1 MGDKLT
7 DAEIIERLAAIREH
21 GSNRK
26 AAAALGVHNSAMTE
40 AKAQG
45 EVRGLTADS
54 VVRDPLA
61 KLKTKL
67 AASEQLVKNLQ
78 READTAE
85 AIRREIYKIAEHSPE
100 PPEWLIK
107 EGAAGMRGMPSY
119 FNSDLHYGE
128 VVQPDEVNGL
138 NEFNSEIAA
147 KRIKRGVEV
156 ACDLA
161 FNHMG
166 KAKTKYP
173 GIVYALGGDMISGD
187 IHEELSVSNDRTP
200 QQCINDLTDILA
212 ACVETF
218 ASRFGRVF
226 VPCVTGNH
234 GRSTRKPRMKG
245 RVFTSHEWN
254 IYCNLV
260 RAFKHSKH
268 VQFLVPNNTDAR
280 WQVYGHRYLLT
291 HGDNLGVKGG
301 DGIIGALGPIR
312 RGEIKIRNSEAQVNR
327 DFDTIIMGHWHQYI
341 TIPGL
346 IVNNS
351 LKGYDEFARLALRA
365 PWSRPSQ
372 ALWFTHPEHGITAHW
387 QVYVDD
393 PLATVREKS
402 PAKVLTWEER

>member
-7 DAEIIERLAAIREH
+7 DAEIVTRLQALREH
-21 GSNRK
+21 GSQGK
-26 AAAALGVHNSAMTE
+26 AARAMGVARSSFGE
-40 AKAQG
+40 AIAEGK
-45 EVRGLTADS
+45 ERGLDADS
-54 VVRDPLA
+54 VVRDPVEKLKA
-61 KLKTKL
+61 KLRVAEK
-67 AASEQLVKNLQ
+67 AAEQL
-78 READTAE
+78 RRDAETAE
-85 AIRREIYKIAEHSPE
+85 AIRREIWKIAEHDPE
-100 PPEWLIK
+100 PPKWLIQD
-107 EGAAGMRGMPSY
+107 GAAGSRGMPTY

-128 VVQPDEVNGL
+128 VVSPEEVGGL
-138 NEFNSEIAA
+138 NEFNADIAKA
-147 KRIKRGVEV
+147 RIHRGVNT

-173 GIVYALGGDMISGD
+173 GIVYALGGDLISGD

-218 ASRFGRVF
+218 ATKFGRVF

-234 GRSTRKPRMKG
+234 GRSTRKPRLKG
-245 RVFTSHEWN
+245 RVYTSHEWN
-254 IYCNLV
+254 IYCNLI
-260 RAFKHSKH
+260 RAFKRSKQ

-280 WQVYGHRYLLT
+280 WQVYGHRYLMT

-312 RGEIKIRNSEAQVNR
+312 RGEIKVRNSEAQIGR

-351 LKGYDEFARLALRA
+351 LKGLDEFARLALRA

-372 ALWFTHPEHGITAHW
+372 ALWFTHPEHGVTAHW
-387 QVYVDD
+387 QVYVDAGLKD
-393 PLATVREKS
+393 ETRKHET
-402 PAKVLTWEER
+402 KVLSWEA

>member
-1 MGDKLT
+1 MADKLT
-7 DAEIIERLAAIREH
+7 DGELVERLRAVQEH
-21 GSNRK
+21 GSRAK
-26 AAAALGVHNSAMTE
+26 AALALGQKPSGFRASIQE
-40 AKAQG
+40 AKA
-45 EVRGLTADS
+45 RGLTADS
-54 VVRDPLA
+54 AVSTPLDKA
-61 KLKTKL
+61 NARVKLL
-67 AASEQLVKNLQ
+67 EQELSKRQ
-78 READTAE
+78 KAEDEAE
-85 AIRREIYKIAEHSPE
+85 AIRREIFKIAEHSPE

-107 EGAAGMRGMPSY
+107 EGAAGSRGMPTY

-128 VVQPDEVNGL
+128 VVQPSEVGGL
-138 NEFNSEIAA
+138 NTFNSDVAA

-156 ACDLA
+156 ACDLS

-173 GIVYALGGDMISGD
+173 GIVYALGGDLISGD

-200 QQCINDLTDILA
+200 QQCINDLSDILA
-212 ACVETF
+212 ACIETF
-218 ASRFGRVF
+218 ASKFGRVF

-245 RVFTSHEWN
+245 RVYTSHEWN
-254 IYCNLV
+254 IYCNLA
-260 RAFKHSKH
+260 RAFKREKR
-268 VQFLVPNNTDAR
+268 VQFLIPNNTDAR
-280 WQVYGHRYLLT
+280 WQIYNHRYLLT

-372 ALWFTHPEHGITAHW
+372 ALWFTHPEHGVTAHW

-393 PLATVREKS
+393 PLPVVREQNET
-402 PAKVLTWEER
+402 PVLSWRE

>member
-7 DAEIIERLAAIREH
+7 DAEIVTRMQALRDQ
-21 GSNRK
+21 GSQAK
-26 AAAALGVHNSAMTE
+26 AAATLGIGRVAMQQTTME
-40 AKAQG
+40 AKA
-45 EVRGLTADS
+45 RGLDADS
-54 VVRDPLA
+54 IVRDPIEKLKA
-61 KLKTKL
+61 KLRVAEK
-67 AASEQLVKNLQ
+67 AAEQL
-78 READTAE
+78 RRDAETCE
-85 AIRREIYKIAEHSPE
+85 AIRREIWKIAEHDPE

-107 EGAAGMRGMPSY
+107 EGAAGSRGMPTY

-128 VVQPDEVNGL
+128 VVSPDEVGGL
-138 NEFNSEIAA
+138 NEFNADIA
-147 KRIKRGVEV
+147 KTRIHRGVNT

-173 GIVYALGGDMISGD
+173 GIVYALGGDLISGD
-187 IHEELSVSNDRTP
+187 IHEELMVSNDRTP

-218 ASRFGRVF
+218 ATKFGRVF

-234 GRSTRKPRMKG
+234 GRSTRKPRYKG
-245 RVFTSHEWN
+245 RVYTSHEWN
-254 IYCNLV
+254 IYCNLI
-260 RAFKHSKH
+260 RAFKKTKN

-280 WQVYGHRYLLT
+280 WQVYNHRYMMT

-312 RGEIKIRNSEAQVNR
+312 RGEIKVRNSEAQIGR

-351 LKGYDEFARLALRA
+351 LKGYDDYARLALRA

-372 ALWFTHPEHGITAHW
+372 ALWFTHPEHGVTAHW

-393 PLATVREKS
+393 ALKNQTRKLDG
-402 PAKVLTWEER
+402 KVLSWEE